1 MTRRPLL
8 AALCVAGAL
17 VTAGCA
23 GPAVS
28 DYAGEQPTF
37 DLSRYF
43 DGPVDAHG
51 LFTDRSG
58 RVVKRFRVELVGR
71 WSGDDG
77 VLDET
82 FHYSDGSTQRRV
94 WRLHRHAAGRYSG
107 SADDVRGVAEGQA
120 AGNAFRW
127 RYTLQLP
134 VDDKVYD
141 VQFDDWMF
149 LMDDRVVLNRAE
161 MSKFGVRLG
170 EVTLTFHKR

>member
-1 MTRRPLL
+1 M
-8 AALCVAGAL
+8 
-17 VTAGCA
+17 
-23 GPAVS
+23 
-28 DYAGEQPTF
+28 
-37 DLSRYF
+37 
-43 DGPVDAHG
+43 
-51 LFTDRSG
+51 
-58 RVVKRFRVELVGR
+58 VKRFRVELIGR

-107 SADDVRGVAEGQA
+107 TADDVRGVAEGQA
-120 AGNAFRW
+120 AGSAFRW